1 MESKRGRPTAT
12 ESAERSVRIAA
23 VVAQLLTSDG
33 FDALTFDRVAVEAR
47 VAKRTLYRDYV
58 DRGGL
63 VRAAVRRLHDA
74 AQESGPGDPTR
85 TPQPLREYAATLVT
99 TLLGDEA
106 IGVHRAVIAAAT
118 RYPEVAAA
126 FYAEGPQR
134 SIDELAALLEL
145 EATSIGHG
153 EAQQSAERL
162 FAALTGEPHRR
173 RLLGLT
179 PAPDAYAL
187 TQHVDSVLAAFGA
200 RSPVL
205 PAPTDARAA
214 QRLSVDRRR

>member
-1 MESKRGRPTAT
+1 MESKRGRPTAAD
-12 ESAERSVRIAA
+12 SVERTARVAA
-23 VVAQLLTSDG
+23 VVTRLLTSDG

-74 AQESGPGDPTR
+74 AQTSGPGDPTR
-85 TPQPLREYAATLVT
+85 TPQPLREYATTLVT
-99 TLLGDEA
+99 TLLSDEA

-134 SIDELAALLEL
+134 SIEELTALLKSMPNEPSGSSNHPARPTAEL
-145 EATSIGHG
+145 
-153 EAQQSAERL
+153 L
-162 FAALTGEPHRR
+162 FAALTGEAHRR
-173 RLLGLT
+173 RLLGLDE
-179 PAPDAYAL
+179 APDDPAIAR
-187 TQHVDSVLAAFGA
+187 HAEGVLAALNLA
-200 RSPVL
+200 
-205 PAPTDARAA
+205 
-214 QRLSVDRRR
+214 

>member
-1 MESKRGRPTAT
+1 MESKRGRPTEA
-12 ESAERSVRIAA
+12 ESADRNARIAA
-23 VVAQLLTSDG
+23 VVARLLTSDG
-33 FDALTFDRVAVEAR
+33 FDALTFDRVAVDAR

-74 AQESGPGDPTR
+74 AQDSGPGDPAHTS
-85 TPQPLREYAATLVT
+85 QPLRDYAITLVS
-99 TLLGDEA
+99 TLLSDEA

-134 SIDELAALLEL
+134 SIDELAALLE
-145 EATSIGHG
+145 AIPDKTSG
-153 EAQQSAERL
+153 SSDLPTRPTAELL
-162 FAALTGEPHRR
+162 FAALTGEAHRR

-179 PAPDAYAL
+179 DVPDGPGISRR
-187 TQHVDSVLAAFGA
+187 VDSVLAALNLA
-200 RSPVL
+200 
-205 PAPTDARAA
+205 
-214 QRLSVDRRR
+214 